1 MNSFNDKERLEELMK
16 KYVARE
22 HTLAEGEELF
32 DMLQS
37 IHKPEVLEAL
47 FESRWNLKDRPE
59 MEMLWKDV
67 LSARDRKESSISE
80 DQGKYRIRP
89 LWKWSIAASVLL
101 LISILWW
108 IQPGQIEYETYS
120 TSFGETQEILLD
132 DGSEITLNAN
142 SELRWK
148 KNWKKD
154 KIREVELKGEA
165 FFEVAHVNL
174 NSAQMLSD
182 QGQSQ
187 RMPFHVKSAD
197 MIIEVLGTSFNVE
210 ERRGEAM
217 VYLKEGSVKLYL
229 PGKVDTDLH
238 RSDENNASSTES
250 VSKTILM
257 EAGETVRYS
266 TRTREWVR
274 LETNLAPS
282 ITEWKDGILIFDDM
296 PFGNV
301 LRRMEDIYGKSF
313 EVEDPKLLKR
323 VVNFE
328 VPYENWETIEKLM
341 SVTLNLQFDT
351 SSAGR
356 IIIKNRKE

>member
-1 MNSFNDKERLEELMK
+1 MKSYNNKDRLENLMK
-16 KYVARE
+16 KYLARE
-22 HTLAEGEELF
+22 HSQAEGEELF
-32 DMLQS
+32 DLLQS

-59 MEMLWKDV
+59 IEMLWQDI
-67 LSARDRKESSISE
+67 LTARDHTESSVPEQE
-80 DQGKYRIRP
+80 DKYRIRP
-89 LWKWSIAASVLL
+89 LWKWGIAASVLL
-101 LISILWW
+101 LISVLWW
-108 IQPGQIEYETYS
+108 NQPGQIEYVTYA
-120 TSFGETQEILLD
+120 TSFGETQEIVLE
-132 DGSEITLNAN
+132 DGSQITLNAN

-154 KIREVELKGEA
+154 KIREAELQGEA
-165 FFEVAHVNL
+165 FFEVAHVDL
-174 NSAQMLSD
+174 NSEQMSD

-197 MIIEVLGTSFNVE
+197 MVIEVLGTSFNVE

-229 PGKVDTDLH
+229 PGKDDKGLH
-238 RSDENNASSTES
+238 RSEEKNTSGTES
-250 VSKTILM
+250 ASNTILM
-257 EAGETVRYS
+257 EAGETIRYS
-266 TRTREWVR
+266 ARTREWVR
-274 LETNLAPS
+274 LEADLAPS

-296 PFGNV
+296 RFGKV
-301 LRRMEDIYGKSF
+301 LQRMEDIYGKSF
-313 EVEDPKLLKR
+313 EVEDPKLLER

-341 SVTLNLQFDT
+341 SITLHLEFET
-351 SSAGR
+351 SGEGG